1 MSNQRVTPH
10 RVKRETSKAKEQ
22 NELRKENLQ
31 LKRAVKR
38 LEKEVHRR
46 ASVEVD
52 AVEEGL
58 EEDGAK
64 IQKTVKDNGSCPNCE
79 SESIRAITLCGN
91 TYIVCKDCAWRK
103 RVTANV

>member
-10 RVKRETSKAKEQ
+10 RVKRETAKSREQ

-31 LKRAVKR
+31 LKRTVKR

-46 ASVEVD
+46 EHAASQV
-52 AVEEGL
+52 VEEGL

-64 IQKTVKDNGSCPNCE
+64 FQKKTKTTNVCPMCN
-79 SESIRAITLCGN
+79 SESIKTITLCGN
-91 TYIVCKDCAWRK
+91 MYTICKDCTWRK
-103 RVTANV
+103 RVGDV